1 MTCWRTGS
9 KNWRRK
15 VSFREGLIVAWDRGR
30 LWRPADLSAVFVIPV
45 YNGYPP
51 ESATVALS
59 ERVEWAGRR
68 VERG

>member
-1 MTCWRTGS
+1 M
-9 KNWRRK
+9 N
-15 VSFREGLIVAWDRGR
+15 FREGLIVARDRGR